1 MVRRRPRREKQ
12 MEKEKTGMLDDFGF
26 DGRGI
31 SKNISELKIN
41 WKRSELYLRTDN
53 GYNSLHLKKKR

>member
-1 MVRRRPRREKQ
+1 

-53 GYNSLHLKKKR
+53 GTILRILKKNGRLCLGRI